1 MKYGFKSRF
10 QNSYHSLFK
19 IKKLLNTSENEFVNL
34 DLFVLLKLFF
44 ITEIFFSVTR
54 K

>member
-1 MKYGFKSRF
+1 MDSNRDSKI
-10 QNSYHSLFK
+10 SYRGLFK
-19 IKKLLNTSENEFVNL
+19 IRKLLNTLENEFVNL

-44 ITEIFFSVTR
+44 ITEIFLSVTR